1 MAITYADEWAGEG
14 GIKYKIM
21 AEIQSSSTGLS
32 GEYFVAA
39 ELLRRGYSVG
49 ITMGNAKAI
58 DILAE
63 KDKKQFIIQVK
74 AIYKKKNV
82 GWPMMKDKVHKDHFY
97 VFVNLNGDKMAEPE
111 YYICTGEQAKK
122 KVKQYA
128 TRGIVDL
135 SSLNSDDFKGR
146 WDKIKYLFC
155 K

>member
-1 MAITYADEWAGEG
+1 
-14 GIKYKIM
+14 M
-21 AEIQSSSTGLS
+21 AEIQSSSTCLS

-63 KDKKQFIIQVK
+63 KDNLQFIIQVK

-82 GWPMMKDKVHKDHFY
+82 GWPMMIDKVHTDHFY

-111 YYICTGEQAKK
+111 YYICTGKEAKSR
-122 KVKQYA
+122 VKQYE
-128 TRGIVDL
+128 TRGILNL
-135 SSLNSDDFKGR
+135 SSVNGDEFKGR
-146 WDKIKYLFC
+146 WDKIK
-155 K
+155 

>member
-1 MAITYADEWAGEG
+1 
-14 GIKYKIM
+14 M

-63 KDKKQFIIQVK
+63 KNNKQFIIQVK

-82 GWPMMKDKVHKDHFY
+82 GWPMMKDKVLINHFY
-97 VFVNLNGDKMAEPE
+97 VFVNLNGNEMSEPE
-111 YYICTGEQAKK
+111 YFICTGREAKS
-122 KVKQYA
+122 KVKQYE
-128 TRGIVDL
+128 TRGILNL
-135 SSLNSDDFKGR
+135 SSLNTEDFKGR
-146 WDKIKYLFC
+146 WDKIK
-155 K
+155 

>member
-1 MAITYADEWAGEG
+1 
-14 GIKYKIM
+14 M
-21 AEIQSSSTGLS
+21 AEIQSGSTGLS

-39 ELLRRGYSVG
+39 ELLRRGFSVG

-63 KDKKQFIIQVK
+63 KNDKQFIIQVK

-82 GWPMMKDKVHKDHFY
+82 GWPMMKDKVMTNHFY
-97 VFVNLNGDKMAEPE
+97 VFVNLNGDKMGEPE
-111 YYICTGEQAKK
+111 YFICTGKQAKD
-122 KVKQYA
+122 KVKQYT

-146 WDKIKYLFC
+146 WDKIK
-155 K
+155 

>member
-1 MAITYADEWAGEG
+1 
-14 GIKYKIM
+14 M

-39 ELLRRGYSVG
+39 ELLRRGFSVG

-63 KDKKQFIIQVK
+63 KENKQFIIQVK

-82 GWPMMKDKVHKDHFY
+82 GWPMMRDRVHVGHY
-97 VFVNLNGDKMAEPE
+97 YIFVNLNGDKMTEPE
-111 YYICTGEQAKK
+111 YFICTGEEAKS
-122 KVKQYA
+122 KVKQYS

-135 SSLNSDDFKGR
+135 KSLNSDDFKDR
-146 WDKIKYLFC
+146 WADW
-155 K
+155 